1 MQVPRRVLFWQDKR
15 KESRLKSMKVLTTA
29 ERQASLCLS
38 LCACVHARAHATTEA
53 SACVL
58 QDYLLPWRPLLTLHS
73 LFPLHTFRS
82 SVALKQTLCVL
93 ESKRDSEQTFHK
105 LVKKKILGPTRA
117 RCTHSFSFV
126 ALFSRR
132 SPYQQRVP
140 LRATSTP
147 VSTCLPQSENQTA
160 NTTRCRGIVALP
172 KPALL
177 NGTASHYDCVYSCIP
192 LTVLFYRTLHKRVLF
207 NTFPARCV
215 TRKRAQNTQETGM
228 RASGRP

>member
-15 KESRLKSMKVLTTA
+15 KESRWKSMKVLTTA

-93 ESKRDSEQTFHK
+93 ESKRDSEQTFHE
-105 LVKKKILGPTRA
+105 LVKKNKFWVPPGPGA
-117 RCTHSFSFV
+117 
-126 ALFSRR
+126 
-132 SPYQQRVP
+132 
-140 LRATSTP
+140 
-147 VSTCLPQSENQTA
+147 
-160 NTTRCRGIVALP
+160 
-172 KPALL
+172 
-177 NGTASHYDCVYSCIP
+177 
-192 LTVLFYRTLHKRVLF
+192 LTVSPLLPFSPGGPPTSSVSPCERHRRL
-207 NTFPARCV
+207 
-215 TRKRAQNTQETGM
+215 
-228 RASGRP
+228 

>member
-105 LVKKKILGPTRA
+105 LVKKKNSGSHPGPV
-117 RCTHSFSFV
+117 HSQFLLCCPF
-126 ALFSRR
+126 L
-132 SPYQQRVP
+132 QEVP
-140 LRATSTP
+140 L
-147 VSTCLPQSENQTA
+147 
-160 NTTRCRGIVALP
+160 
-172 KPALL
+172 PAACPP
-177 NGTASHYDCVYSCIP
+177 ASDIDACEH
-192 LTVLFYRTLHKRVLF
+192 LF
-207 NTFPARCV
+207 A
-215 TRKRAQNTQETGM
+215 AE
-228 RASGRP
+228 